1 MLWLIFG
8 VITISFSVTTI
19 CYYASGS
26 TIIGLICGAVCA
38 IVTFKLADW
47 TQPVV
52 EEAFGLP
59 GVSFPTSNSISWAP
73 LAYLLDKL
81 YDKIPGLNKLKADPE
96 SIQKNSEFL
105 ENH

>member
-1 MLWLIFG
+1 MGDFWRYILFIFCAA
-8 VITISFSVTTI
+8 I
-19 CYYASGS
+19 CYYSSGS
-26 TIIGLICGAVCA
+26 AIIGLICGAVCA

-96 SIQKNSEFL
+96 SIQKKF
-105 ENH
+105 